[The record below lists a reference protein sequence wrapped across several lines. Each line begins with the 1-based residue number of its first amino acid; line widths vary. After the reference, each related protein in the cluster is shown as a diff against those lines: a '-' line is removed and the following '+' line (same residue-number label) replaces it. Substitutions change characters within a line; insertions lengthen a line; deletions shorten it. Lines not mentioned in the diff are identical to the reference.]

1 MSAIITE
8 TFRRNNAKLFLGDIT
23 TGTNKYY
30 VGLGKS
36 EAWPTIG
43 GVAETSSN
51 YNVPLP
57 TGTAAD
63 RIQTLNNLTSLL
75 RVETTRSGL
84 VIPNN
89 LLKTGRSFKAYSP
102 YDINSFYPTGT
113 GTITYPCYLNNG
125 SHIYIC
131 LRAGASYATTLP
143 ANTTYGIET
152 TADGYTWAYV
162 APLIAGANAFNT
174 EQFIQISSDKLTGT
188 PKTNALNATGGRLFG
203 YTVVNGGTGYV
214 KANTRIYLRGTTS
227 AGVDF
232 SLNLN
237 PSTPGVADSY
247 TTFNTGTGTIT
258 SINLPASIANWPTQN
273 LKNASIE
280 ITNLSGGVG
289 TGAVALPN
297 IAPPDGFGYS
307 PSEDL
312 PTWYVGL
319 GVSASGD
326 ISGDGFYIPYRQ
338 ITVLKNPTIVG
349 NVTFADAGDSVTLL
363 SHGFTAGEQIEFSTI
378 VNTTGISTNTTYYVV
393 NTSADTFQVA
403 TSPSGSAL
411 TLTNNGYGTLKYITS
426 LPANARALQYFQ
438 LTSALTGVTDVTGL
452 KITDASTT
460 PAIPYGF
467 ADYYDSTTRR
477 LYFHQNFESSFSL
490 INASG
495 QFKIVSSGGTPSSA
509 INYSGISSGEY
520 VTNTGELI
528 FTENRK
534 SIARASAQTE
544 EIKIVIQF

>member
-43 GVAETSSN
+43 GVTEIESN
-51 YNVPLP
+51 YNVPTP
-57 TGTAAD
+57 TGTSAD
-63 RIQTLNNLTSLL
+63 RIETLNNLTSLL
-75 RVETTRSGL
+75 RVETTRAAL

-89 LLKTGRSFKAYSP
+89 LLKTGRLFKAYSP
-102 YDINSFYPTGT
+102 YDINSFYPTGI
-113 GTITYPCYLNNG
+113 GAITYPCYLNNG

-131 LRAGASYATTLP
+131 LRAGSSYASALP

-162 APLIAGANAFNT
+162 APLVAGANAFNT

-227 AGVDF
+227 AGVDVN
-232 SLNLN
+232 LNLN
-237 PSTPGVADSY
+237 PTTAGVADSY

-258 SINLPASIANWPTQN
+258 SINLPTSIANWPNQN

-289 TGAVALPN
+289 AGAVALPN
-297 IAPPDGFGYS
+297 IAPSDGFGYS
-307 PSEDL
+307 PAEDL

-319 GVSASGD
+319 GVSASGN

-349 NVTFADAGDSVTLL
+349 NVTFDATDDLVTLL
-363 SHGFTAGEQIEFSTI
+363 NHGFTSGEQIEFSTI
-378 VNTTGISTNTTYYVV
+378 VSTTGISINTSYYVV
-393 NTSADTFQVA
+393 NTTADTFQVA
-403 TSPSGSAL
+403 TSTGGSASPL
-411 TLTNNGYGTLKYITS
+411 TTDGYGTLKYITS
-426 LPANARALQYFQ
+426 LPANARALRYFQ
-438 LTSALTGVTDVTGL
+438 LSSGLTGVTDVTGL
-452 KITDASTT
+452 KITDSSTS
-460 PAIPYGF
+460 PAVPYGF
-467 ADYYDSTTRR
+467 ADYYDSTTQR
-477 LYFHQNFESSFSL
+477 LYFHQNFESSFSS
-490 INASG
+490 IPASG
-495 QFKIVSSGGTPSSA
+495 TFKIETVSST
-509 INYSGISSGEY
+509 INYTSVALGEY
-520 VTNTGELI
+520 AMNSGELI

>member
-43 GVAETSSN
+43 GVAETSTN

-75 RVETTRSGL
+75 RVETTRAAL

-89 LLKTGRSFKAYSP
+89 LLKTGRLFKAYSP

-125 SHIYIC
+125 SNIYIC

-143 ANTTYGIET
+143 SITTYGIQT

-162 APLIAGANAFNT
+162 APLIAGGNAFNT

-188 PKTNALNATGGRLFG
+188 PKTDALSATGGRLFG
-203 YTVVNGGTGYV
+203 FTVVNGGTGYV
-214 KANTRIYLRGTTS
+214 KANTRIFLRGTR
-227 AGVDF
+227 ADGIAFD
-232 SLNLN
+232 LNLN
-237 PSTPGVADSY
+237 LTSPLTSDPY
-247 TTFNTGTGTIT
+247 TTFNVATGTIT
-258 SINLPASIANWPTQN
+258 SINLPVDISNWPVHN
-273 LKNASIE
+273 LENASIE
-280 ITNLSGGVG
+280 ITNLPGGVG

-307 PSEDL
+307 PADDL

-319 GVSASGD
+319 GVSATGD

-338 ITVLKNPTIVG
+338 ITVLRNPTIVG
-349 NVTFADAGDSVTLL
+349 NVTFTDTGDLVTLP
-363 SHGFTAGEQIEFSTI
+363 SHGFTAGDQIQFSSITS
-378 VNTTGISTNTTYYVV
+378 TTGIYVNTTYYVITTTQ
-393 NTSADTFQVA
+393 NTFQVA
-403 TSPSGSAL
+403 SSPSNPAL
-411 TLTNNGYGTLKYITS
+411 PLTTDGTGTLKYITS
-426 LPANARALQYFQ
+426 LPTNARALRYFQ
-438 LTSALTGVTDVTGL
+438 LTGPLTGVTDVTGL
-452 KITDASTT
+452 KITDSSTS
-460 PAIPYGF
+460 PAVPYGF
-467 ADYYDSTTRR
+467 ADYYDATTQRV
-477 LYFHQNFESSFSL
+477 YFHQNFDSSFARIPS
-490 INASG
+490 SG
-495 QFKIVSSGGTPSSA
+495 TFKIVSSGGTPSSD
-509 INYSGISSGEY
+509 INYNSISLGEY
-520 VTNTGELI
+520 TTNSGELI

-534 SIARASAQTE
+534 LITRASAQTE